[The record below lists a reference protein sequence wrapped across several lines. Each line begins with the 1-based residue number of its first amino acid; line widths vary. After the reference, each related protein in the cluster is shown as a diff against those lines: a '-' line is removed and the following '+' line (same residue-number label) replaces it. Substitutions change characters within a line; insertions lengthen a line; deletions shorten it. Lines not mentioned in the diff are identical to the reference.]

1 MDIITSAQNKR
12 VRYVKSL
19 QTKPRF
25 RRSER
30 KLVLEG
36 DRLIA
41 AALLSKGKPDFAL
54 YSPAKADYELIAK
67 LQGRD
72 CPLLPVSETVL
83 QRVGDTQ
90 QTPGLLAVFQL
101 PRPPMPAVAER
112 ILILDGV
119 REPGNLGTILRT
131 AAAAGLNL
139 AILAPDC
146 ADPYNPKAVRAGMG
160 AHFRLPLVESTWN
173 EISRYC
179 RELAVYVA
187 MPSASNRYTEV
198 NWRESWAFIV
208 GNEARGSSEQAL
220 DLARCAVSIPMLGGA
235 ESINVASATA
245 VILFEAQ
252 RQRLGE
258 ASRYD

>member
-1 MDIITSAQNKR
+1 MDIISSTQNKR

-36 DRLIA
+36 DRLIDE
-41 AALLSKGKPDFAL
+41 ALLAGGKPDTAL
-54 YSPAKADYELIAK
+54 YSPEKADYHLIA
-67 LQGRD
+67 QMQERD
-72 CPLLPVSETVL
+72 CPLLPVSEAVL
-83 QRVGDTQ
+83 QHVSDTQ
-90 QTPGLLAVFQL
+90 QAPGLLAVFQL
-101 PRPPMPAVAER
+101 PRPPMPKAAER

-131 AAAAGLNL
+131 ATAAGLDL

-146 ADPYNPKAVRAGMG
+146 VDPYNPKAVRAGMG
-160 AHFRLPLVESTWN
+160 AHFRLPLVESSWN

-179 RELAVYVA
+179 RDLPGYVA
-187 MPSASNRYTEV
+187 MPSALMTYTEV
-198 NWRESWAFIV
+198 NWRDSWAFVV
-208 GNEARGSSEQAL
+208 GNEAQGISRRAL
-220 DLARCAVSIPMLGGA
+220 ELARHPISIPMLGGA
-235 ESINVASATA
+235 ESINVASAAA

-252 RQRLGE
+252 RQRL
-258 ASRYD
+258 AQAPR

>member
-1 MDIITSAQNKR
+1 MDIISSTQNKR

-19 QTKPRF
+19 QAKPRF

-41 AALLSKGKPDFAL
+41 DALLAQGKPNIAL
-54 YSPAKADYELIAK
+54 YSPERADYDLIAHI
-67 LQGRD
+67 QERE
-72 CPLLPVSETVL
+72 CSLLPVSESVL
-83 QRVGDTQ
+83 QHVSDTQ
-90 QTPGLLAVFQL
+90 QAPGLLAVFQL
-101 PRPPMPAVAER
+101 PRPPMPTFPER

-131 AAAAGLNL
+131 AAAAGLDL

-146 ADPYNPKAVRAGMG
+146 VDPYNPKAVRAGMG
-160 AHFRLPLVESTWN
+160 AHFRLPLVESSWN

-187 MPSASNRYTEV
+187 MPSASKSYTEV

-208 GNEARGSSEQAL
+208 GNEAQGISEQAL
-220 DLARCAVSIPMLGGA
+220 ELARYPISIPMLGGT
-235 ESINVASATA
+235 ESINVASAAA

-252 RQRLGE
+252 RQRLAE
-258 ASRYD
+258 APR